1 MRHFGLVL
9 PSHPGFCGSSAL
21 QVWKSEEGD
30 LLDTWVRRKQEVSSR
45 LLAHLRIRAS
55 VCSLCCCFVCS
66 GCVARTTRRARQV
79 NGRPP
84 CRACTHLW
92 LSPVCTRGTRI
103 LLLRNGWYCSEHELN
118 MWWDL
123 AGWRGLQ
130 TPAVREH
137 FSNTFYSFGGPDDT
151 DWGPNADLMK
161 NLNLNYTL
169 NFMGENADAILADRL
184 RSVLP
189 TLLYLWSPHPLL
201 AMYQLNRI
209 SLPTYKNQAL
219 FDQGITDFPTDTLE
233 KVASKT
239 LAELAPRVYQMYS
252 RFGLENSDQVDML
265 DNAERLG
272 STMQAAC
279 AWLTSPEH
287 VDTWRG
293 WIPEEEFTCN
303 TGQYMIDGAVPRCE
317 DCPKGTKG
325 AGGKVT
331 TCTSCAPGAAMRL
344 RLCVCVG
351 MC

>member
-1 MRHFGLVL
+1 M
-9 PSHPGFCGSSAL
+9 
-21 QVWKSEEGD
+21 
-30 LLDTWVRRKQEVSSR
+30 
-45 LLAHLRIRAS
+45 
-55 VCSLCCCFVCS
+55 
-66 GCVARTTRRARQV
+66 
-79 NGRPP
+79 
-84 CRACTHLW
+84 
-92 LSPVCTRGTRI
+92 

-118 MWWDL
+118 LWWDL

-287 VDTWRG
+287 VDTWREG
-293 WIPEEEFTCN
+293 WIPKEEFTCN
-303 TGQYMIDGAVPRCE
+303 AGQYMIDGAVPRCE

-331 TCTSCAPGAAMRL
+331 ACTSCAPGAAMRL
-344 RLCVCVG
+344 RLCVLACVEEG
-351 MC
+351 GGRLGRAVQLHSYRTMQPPRVDALCSGSVLHAAREMPRSPHGRTHQHALQDSSSRRKVKSAA

>member
-1 MRHFGLVL
+1 
-9 PSHPGFCGSSAL
+9 
-21 QVWKSEEGD
+21 
-30 LLDTWVRRKQEVSSR
+30 
-45 LLAHLRIRAS
+45 
-55 VCSLCCCFVCS
+55 
-66 GCVARTTRRARQV
+66 
-79 NGRPP
+79 
-84 CRACTHLW
+84 
-92 LSPVCTRGTRI
+92 
-103 LLLRNGWYCSEHELN
+103 

-151 DWGPNADLMK
+151 TWGPNADLMK

-287 VDTWRG
+287 VDTWREG
-293 WIPEEEFTCN
+293 WIPKEEFTCN
-303 TGQYMIDGAVPRCE
+303 AGQYMIDGAVPRCE
-317 DCPKGTKG
+317 DCPKGTSG

-331 TCTSCAPGAAMRL
+331 TCTSCAPGGSMRL
-344 RLCVCVG
+344 RLCACVCWHAVAVG
-351 MC
+351 AGGTAAQLPHDAAA